1 MKATS
6 PEIFCTLTEPELR
19 QRKLEV
25 RESLGPHVLAS
36 SYADGVSELVFAR
49 PAVSRERLEHL
60 IMLEQ
65 TCCPFFE
72 FDLRQADKTFTLVI
86 SGPKGS
92 ESFVRDLFS
101 PQPSASCGCSGQ
113 CSKEDRC

>member
-1 MKATS
+1 METAS

-25 RESLGPHVLAS
+25 REELGPHLLAS
-36 SYADGVSELVFAR
+36 CYADGVSKLVFAR
-49 PAVSRERLEHL
+49 PAVSRVQLEHL

-65 TCCPFFE
+65 SCCPFFT
-72 FDLRQADKTFTLVI
+72 FDLSQTDKTFTLII

-92 ESFVRDLFS
+92 DDFVRDLFS
-101 PQPSASCGCSGQ
+101 SEPTASCGCSEQ
-113 CSKEDRC
+113 ISKENSC